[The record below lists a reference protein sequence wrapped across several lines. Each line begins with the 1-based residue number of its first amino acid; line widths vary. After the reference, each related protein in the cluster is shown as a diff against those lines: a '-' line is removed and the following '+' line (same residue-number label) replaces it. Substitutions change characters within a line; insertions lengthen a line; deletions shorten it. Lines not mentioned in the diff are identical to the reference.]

1 MCKVA
6 CQAMQCLRKMNSPSS
21 VVLANFVTSQVDSS
35 TPTAARAF
43 VDRHVRPEGSGLRE
57 AVLARLTTFT
67 TEYYA
72 K

>member
-1 MCKVA
+1 MSVN
-6 CQAMQCLRKMNSPSS
+6 AMLRKKMSSPSS
-21 VVLANFVTSQVDSS
+21 VVLANFVAPQVDSS
-35 TPTAARAF
+35 TPTAARGF

-57 AVLARLTTFT
+57 AVLSRLTAFT